1 MENLLQGM
9 HGVCV
14 YIYDILVTGSI
25 EDEHL
30 DHLAEVLK
38 RLQEAGMRL
47 KKTKCALLL
56 SQVDYLGHTISAEV
70 YAHQL

>member
-14 YIYDILVTGSI
+14 YIDDILVTEST

-30 DHLAEVLK
+30 DHLAEVWK

-56 SQVDYLGHTISAEV
+56 SQVDYST
-70 YAHQL
+70 